1 MKYSMNSLDFAID
14 TLLPNI
20 ESAKELG
27 ATFNRTS
34 LLAMV
39 AEDRFWKS
47 HTEQDFNP
55 SYKERMCEFVVAEA
69 LKDIHIIG
77 WMVPGDMELEETL

>member
-1 MKYSMNSLDFAID
+1 MKYSMKSLDFAID

-20 ESAKELG
+20 KAAKELG
-27 ATFNRTS
+27 ASFNRPN

-39 AEDRFWKS
+39 AENRFWRS
-47 HTEQDFNP
+47 HTERDFNP

-69 LKDIHIIG
+69 LKDIHTIG
-77 WMVPGDMELEETL
+77 WMVPGDMELEGIV